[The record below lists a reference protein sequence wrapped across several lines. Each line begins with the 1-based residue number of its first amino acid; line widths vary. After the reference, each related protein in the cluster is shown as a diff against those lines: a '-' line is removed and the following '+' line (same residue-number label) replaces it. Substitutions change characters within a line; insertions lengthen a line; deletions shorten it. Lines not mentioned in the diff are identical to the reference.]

1 MRILTAVTLLAAAT
15 VLSAQAQ
22 DAPAAKTQQSST
34 GQSTAATATKQA
46 GTTPKSTTAKPA
58 AKSATTATAKRA
70 TATSLNTEK
79 KKFSYA
85 LGMNIGS
92 NVGANLKKQSV
103 EVDPELLSQG
113 LKDALAGGKTLLTED
128 EAKAALISMQQEK
141 MQQAAAKNKSEGDA
155 FLAANKAKEG
165 VVTLP
170 SGLQYKILKAGSG
183 PKPTASDSVVCNYR
197 GTLIDGKEFDSSYK
211 RGQPATFPVSGVIKG
226 WTEALQLMPVG
237 SKWQLFVPSSLGY
250 GDRGAGGEIGP
261 GATLIFE
268 VELMSIQEKPKTE
281 EKPASDAKP
290 QAQPQTEE
298 KK

>member
-34 GQSTAATATKQA
+34 GQSKAAAATKQA

-58 AKSATTATAKRA
+58 TKSATATTAKRA

-103 EVDPELLSQG
+103 DVDPELLSQG

-128 EAKAALISMQQEK
+128 EAKAALMAMQQEK
-141 MQQAAAKNKSEGDA
+141 MQQAAGKNKSEGDA

-170 SGLQYKILKAGSG
+170 SGLQYKILKAGTG
-183 PKPTASDSVVCNYR
+183 PKPTASDTVVCNYR

-281 EKPASDAKP
+281 EKPSDSKP